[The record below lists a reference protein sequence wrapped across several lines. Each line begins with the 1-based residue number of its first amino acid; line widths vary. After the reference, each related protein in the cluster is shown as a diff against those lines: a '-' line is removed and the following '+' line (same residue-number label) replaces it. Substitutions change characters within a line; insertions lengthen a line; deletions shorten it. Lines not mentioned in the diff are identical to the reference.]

1 MGKNPSRMVYKRKWR
16 QTDKK
21 RKHHNAF
28 ISEYVKV
35 KFGNLYNEANC
46 FFNALTAIHP
56 EKLDLKKTNEFQ
68 QWKKSI
74 INTEN
79 SEACIITQ
87 TLRTDVSYEENHHDD
102 SHETEKD
109 GSDESEKDDSDE
121 SEKDDSDES
130 EKDDSDE
137 SEKDDSDESEKDDS
151 DEKETGNNQENH
163 HDNMLLEIPLERY
176 LPRSTQHET
185 AQVPNNSSSETEP
198 PFSNDY
204 DFEPFSDERFQQIV
218 AELRDDPELQNL
230 FYPPAENPSD
240 EEDEGVELRTPE
252 EELEVDIEPFDYW
265 LEVELS
271 DW

>member
-102 SHETEKD
+102 DDSHETEKD
-109 GSDESEKDDSDE
+109 GSDE

-176 LPRSTQHET
+176 LLDLLSTKPRRSPTIA
-185 AQVPNNSSSETEP
+185 AQKQNHLSATITTSSHFQTKG
-198 PFSNDY
+198 SN
-204 DFEPFSDERFQQIV
+204 R
-218 AELRDDPELQNL
+218 
-230 FYPPAENPSD
+230 
-240 EEDEGVELRTPE
+240 
-252 EELEVDIEPFDYW
+252 
-265 LEVELS
+265 
-271 DW
+271 